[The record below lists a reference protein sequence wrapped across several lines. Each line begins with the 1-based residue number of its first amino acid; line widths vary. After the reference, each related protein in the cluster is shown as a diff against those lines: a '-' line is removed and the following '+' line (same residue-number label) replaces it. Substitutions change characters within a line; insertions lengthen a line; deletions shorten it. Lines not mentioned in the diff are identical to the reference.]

1 MATTEKKKSI
11 AQNKDSKSEGRDEKG
26 VLYIYFNMYCLKKS
40 FDLMFRKK
48 KTTFFRCED
57 CRA

>member
-26 VLYIYFNMYCLKKS
+26 VLYIYFNINVLFKKII
-40 FDLMFRKK
+40 
-48 KTTFFRCED
+48 
-57 CRA
+57 